1 MVIYSTKVI
10 GMGDNAIDFSID
22 DTFITFANDIPDT
35 LEKYCYYVDMAQ
47 LSQKIEVGD
56 HLEIDGKSYRITA
69 VGSAVNDNIRE
80 YGHACYKFNGRNYEE
95 MPGTINLEAK
105 EFPNIHLGTTIVIT
119 SSALYDKSDTTT
131 DLLKSDL
138 LIKESYTDFITEHL
152 EDIKTTKLSVFLK
165 EMVFQTGRNI
175 NDIFR
180 NQPLSSSYV
189 YQILNGDRIPS
200 RDKLILFCFIVGTN
214 LEDVN
219 RALKYAQK
227 RELYVKDERD
237 CIIMHGFAHGK
248 KLDEVNMRLLENGL
262 EVLA

>member
-35 LEKYCYYVDMAQ
+35 LEKYCYYVESAPLFQ
-47 LSQKIEVGD
+47 NIETGA
-56 HLEIDGKSYRITA
+56 HLEVDGKAYRITA
-69 VGSAVNDNIRE
+69 VGTAVNDNIRE

-105 EFPNIHLGTTIVIT
+105 EFPSIHLGTVIKIV
-119 SSALYDKSDTTT
+119 SDDVYDSDNTTT

-138 LIKESYTDFITEHL
+138 LLKESYTDFITDHID
-152 EDIKTTKLSVFLK
+152 DIKTTKLSVFLK

-175 NDIFR
+175 NEIFK

-189 YQILNGDRIPS
+189 YQILNGDRMPS
-200 RDKLILFCFIVGTN
+200 RDKLILFCFILGVD
-214 LEDVN
+214 LDKVN
-219 RALKYAQK
+219 RALKYSQK

-237 CIIMHGFAHGK
+237 CIIMHGLAHGK
-248 KLDEVNMRLLENGL
+248 SLNDVNMRLLENGL

>member
-35 LEKYCYYVDMAQ
+35 LEKYCYYLEPAT
-47 LSQKIEVGD
+47 LSAYIKAGDRLEVNG
-56 HLEIDGKSYRITA
+56 ISYKITA
-69 VGSAVNDNIRE
+69 VGSAVNDNIRD

-95 MPGTINLEAK
+95 MPGTVNLESK
-105 EFPNIHLGTTIVIT
+105 EFPNIHLGTRIQIISDDVYE
-119 SSALYDKSDTTT
+119 SGDTTT
-131 DLLKSDL
+131 ELLKSDL
-138 LIKESYTDFITEHL
+138 LLKESYTDFITEHV
-152 EDIKTTKLSVFLK
+152 DDVKTTKLSVFLR
-165 EMVFQTGRNI
+165 EMVFQTGQNI
-175 NDIFR
+175 NEVFK
-180 NQPLSSSYV
+180 NQPLSTSYI
-189 YQILNGDRIPS
+189 YQILNGDRMPS
-200 RDKLILFCFIVGTN
+200 RDKLILFCLILAVD
-214 LEDVN
+214 LDKVN

-248 KLDEVNMRLLENGL
+248 KLDEVNMRLLENNL